1 MDAPVNNWGRASMLK
16 NRLITAILL
25 GTVFFGALYLLSDLL
40 WALFLLLFIV
50 IGAWEWGG
58 LTGYARTGRVMFSGA
73 ILLLG
78 LLLLPGIDAFEFARQ
93 WGVVLLIATSAL
105 FWLLLAPFWLARGWH
120 FRSKPM
126 SALTGGLL
134 LLPPWVALVD
144 LRHIGPEAVLV
155 VMLTVSL
162 ADSAAY
168 FTGKRFGKRKLAPH
182 ISPGKTWEGLIGA
195 LVAVA
200 LFASVLCFSLH
211 WNAWFVVGFLAIAIL
226 SVMGDL
232 FESLIK
238 RQAGKKDSGC
248 ILPGHGGVLDRIDGL
263 TSTLPLVA
271 FYAYLPFYLS
281 VLIVR

>member
-1 MDAPVNNWGRASMLK
+1 MLK

-25 GTVFFGALYLLSDLL
+25 GTVFVGALYTLSDLL

-58 LTGYARTGRVMFSGA
+58 LNGYARSGRVIFSGVT
-73 ILLLG
+73 LLMG
-78 LLLLPGIDAFEFARQ
+78 LFLLPGIVAFELVRQ
-93 WGVVLLIATSAL
+93 WGAVLLIATSAL
-105 FWLLLAPFWLARGWH
+105 FWLLFVPPWLARCWH
-120 FRSKPM
+120 LRSKSL

-134 LLPPWVALVD
+134 LLPPWIALVD

-155 VMLTVSL
+155 VMLTVAL

-168 FTGKRFGKRKLAPH
+168 FSGKRFGKRKLAPH
-182 ISPGKTWEGLIGA
+182 ISPGKTWEGLVGA

-200 LFASVLCFSLH
+200 LFASVLCVWLGWSP
-211 WNAWFVVGFLAIAIL
+211 WFVVGFLAIVIL

-238 RQAGKKDSGC
+238 RQAGKKDSGS

-281 VLIVR
+281 VLIAR

>member
-1 MDAPVNNWGRASMLK
+1 MLK

-25 GTVFFGALYLLSDLL
+25 GAVFLGALYTLSDLL
-40 WALFLLLFIV
+40 WSLFLLLFIV
-50 IGAWEWGG
+50 IGAWEWGS
-58 LTGYARTGRVMFSGA
+58 LTGYARRGRVIFSGA
-73 ILLLG
+73 MLLIG
-78 LLLLPGIDAFEFARQ
+78 LLLLPGIVAFEFIRQ
-93 WGVVLLIATSAL
+93 WSVVLLIAASAS
-105 FWLLLAPFWLARGWH
+105 FWLLLAPLWLARGWH
-120 FRSKPM
+120 LRSKIL
-126 SALTGGLL
+126 SALTGVLL
-134 LLPPWVALVD
+134 LLPPWIALVD
-144 LRHIGPEAVLV
+144 LRRIGPKVVLV
-155 VMLTVSL
+155 VMLTVAL

-168 FTGKRFGKRKLAPH
+168 FSGKRFGKHKLAPH

-200 LFASVLCFSLH
+200 LFASTLCVWLH
-211 WNAWFVVGFLAIAIL
+211 RNAWFVVGALTIVIL

-238 RQAGKKDSGC
+238 RQAGKKDSGS

-281 VLIVR
+281 VLIAR